1 MPKIQKYDF
10 CCIFAISISILFWDT
25 KDYFSNLRFLIITI
39 PFIYFCFKKDLLCE
53 LKENWKTIFLP
64 ILLILGH
71 YFFSI
76 LYTNFPINY
85 SSILKLLV
93 LSLILISVFLSFKSF
108 KQNFSFFIN
117 FSVVILFIFLIF
129 DILLNLLNNN
139 FQDALSINRFQNCYH
154 GYFTQMS
161 SIFREESHFAMNISP
176 LLLTSIF
183 LYLEGKYKYNFVFII
198 SLLIIFFSSF
208 FSLSITFIIS
218 MFLFLTLSIFLAKK
232 RKTRITFF
240 FLIILLPLTFIFY
253 PKCADKLI
261 NISSGV
267 FKNLGITLA
276 DRVIVKVQNRN
287 QERMTNN
294 PQAIEKVDSIQTGL
308 SGGVYI
314 NSIKIAINSVLHYP
328 LGVGFNNYS
337 FSFNSFVE
345 KTSKETVNV
354 EEIIKDLRILNHND
368 GSNNFAKF
376 SVEFGIL
383 SIFFYIILVRFFFNK
398 QIEPSMKIFIISTL
412 ITQIFIRGA
421 GYFNG
426 GFLILYFFAFYFQK
440 SNEKK

>member
-10 CCIFAISISILFWDT
+10 CCILAISISILFWDS

-39 PFIYFCFKKDLLCE
+39 PFFYFCFKKNLFCE
-53 LKENWKTIFLP
+53 IKENWKTIFLP
-64 ILLILGH
+64 IFLILGH

-76 LYTNFPINY
+76 LYTNFPLNY
-85 SSILKLLV
+85 LSILKLLV
-93 LSLILISVFLSFKSF
+93 LSLISISVFLSLKSF

-117 FSVVILFIFLIF
+117 LSVVILFIFLTF
-129 DILLNLLNNN
+129 DILENILTNNLQN
-139 FQDALSINRFQNCYH
+139 ALSINRFENCYH

-183 LYLEGKYKYNFVFII
+183 LYLEGKNKSNFILII
-198 SLLIIFFSSF
+198 SILIIFISII
-208 FSLSITFIIS
+208 FSLSLTFIIS
-218 MFLFLTLSIFLAKK
+218 MFFFLILSIVLAKK
-232 RKTRITFF
+232 RKTRIVFF
-240 FLIILLPLTFIFY
+240 FLIILLPTTFIFY

-276 DRVIVKVQNRN
+276 DELIVKVQNRN
-287 QERMTNN
+287 QERMTND
-294 PQAIEKVDSIQTGL
+294 PQVIEKVDGIQTGL

-314 NSIKIAINSVLHYP
+314 NSFKIAKNSAYNYP
-328 LGVGFNNYS
+328 LGVGFNNYI
-337 FSFNSFVE
+337 FSFYNFVE

-398 QIEPSMKIFIISTL
+398 QIDPSMKIFIILTL

-426 GFLILYFFAFYFQK
+426 GFLILYLFAFYFQK
-440 SNEKK
+440 TK

>member
-10 CCIFAISISILFWDT
+10 CCILAISISILFWDT
-25 KDYFSNLRFLIITI
+25 KYHFSNLRFLIIII
-39 PFIYFCFKKDLLCE
+39 PFVYFCFKKDLFCE
-53 LKENWKTIFLP
+53 IKENYKTIFLP
-64 ILLILGH
+64 IFLILGH

-76 LYTNFPINY
+76 LYTNFPLNY
-85 SSILKLLV
+85 LSILKLLV
-93 LSLILISVFLSFKSF
+93 LSLILISVFLSLKSF

-117 FSVVILFIFLIF
+117 YSVIILFIFLIF
-129 DILLNLLNNN
+129 DFLINISNNN
-139 FQDALSINRFQNCYH
+139 FQIALSMDRFENCYH

-176 LLLTSIF
+176 LLLTSLF
-183 LYLEGKYKYNFVFII
+183 LYLEGKNKSNFVLII
-198 SLLIIFFSSF
+198 SILIILFSIVF
-208 FSLSITFIIS
+208 TLSLTFIIS

-240 FLIILLPLTFIFY
+240 FLIILLPTTLIFY

-261 NISSGV
+261 NISSNI
-267 FKNLGITLA
+267 FQNLGITLA
-276 DRVIVKVQNRN
+276 DRIIVKAQNRN
-287 QERMTNN
+287 QERMTND
-294 PQAIEKVDSIQTGL
+294 PQVVEKVDNIQSGL
-308 SGGVYI
+308 SSGVYI
-314 NSIKIAINSVLHYP
+314 NSIKIAKNSVFNYP
-328 LGVGFNNYS
+328 LGVGFNNYIYS
-337 FSFNSFVE
+337 FYNFVE
-345 KTSKETVNV
+345 RTSEEIVNV
-354 EEIIKDLRILNHND
+354 EEIIKYLKILNHND

-383 SIFFYIILVRFFFNK
+383 SIFFYIILVRFLLNK

-426 GFLILYFFAFYFQK
+426 GFLILYVFAFYFQK
-440 SNEKK
+440 TK